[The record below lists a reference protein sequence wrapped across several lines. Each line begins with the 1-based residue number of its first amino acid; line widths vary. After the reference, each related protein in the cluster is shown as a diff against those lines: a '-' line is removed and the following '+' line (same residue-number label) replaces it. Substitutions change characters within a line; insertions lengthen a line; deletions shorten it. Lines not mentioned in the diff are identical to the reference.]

1 MAWRKKSK
9 KNVPI
14 VPISEDEVNAIEEK
28 VQDLVKTQLPLGR
41 VKKIVRLN
49 PDVEMLNAEAL
60 QMMTKSAELFIK
72 ELSNAAN
79 QNALTEKR
87 KTIQPKDID
96 KAIKKMWEFAFLED
110 ALDGWP
116 KMQPKKRKP
125 NSSQDETVAEETI
138 VEEEEHEEEHD
149 EEHDDDAVVEA
160 LDDVAEEEVEEDEL
174 PETVPDE
181 VVENDDQPPLTMKD
195 SFAEQF

>member
-1 MAWRKKSK
+1 MTWRKKGK

-14 VPISEDEVNAIEEK
+14 VPISEEEVNAIEEK

-79 QNALTEKR
+79 QNAFAEKR

-96 KAIKKMWEFAFLED
+96 KAIKNMWEFAFLED

-149 EEHDDDAVVEA
+149 DDDVVEA
-160 LDDVAEEEVEEDEL
+160 SDDVAEEEEL
-174 PETVPDE
+174 PETVPED
-181 VVENDDQPPLTMKD
+181 DDQPPPQSMKD